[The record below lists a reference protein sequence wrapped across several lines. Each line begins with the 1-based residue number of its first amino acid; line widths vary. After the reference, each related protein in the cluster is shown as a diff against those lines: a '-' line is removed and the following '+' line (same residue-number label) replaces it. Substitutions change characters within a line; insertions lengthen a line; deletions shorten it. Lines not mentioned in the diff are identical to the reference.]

1 MRNRPVTPKEKRRQV
16 SNPLGLAILA
26 LLFER
31 PMHPYEMATTLRQR
45 AKDASIKL
53 NYGSLYGV
61 IGALERAGFITAGEK
76 MRQGARPERTVYSI
90 TAVGETELLEWMRD
104 LVSTPVKEYP
114 RFEAALSLLPIL
126 PPDEAKSLLET
137 RLRLLDEELIRL
149 SQGKDEAS
157 RQGVARLFL
166 IEGEFY
172 AAMCEAERKWVVDL
186 LRLMARS
193 LAFTRE
199 WRAWHEQRSQKANQQ
214 GPRQGGREKGSGRR
228 K

>member
-1 MRNRPVTPKEKRRQV
+1 MAAKQKGRRPV

-45 AKDASIKL
+45 AKDQSIKL
-53 NYGSLYGV
+53 NYGSLYTV
-61 IGALERAGFITAGEK
+61 IGNLERVGFIAAGER
-76 MRQGARPERTVYSI
+76 MRQGARPERTVYTI
-90 TAVGETELLEWMRD
+90 TAKGEAELFDWMRD

-126 PPDEAKSLLET
+126 PPDEAKALLQSRVRHLE
-137 RLRLLDEELIRL
+137 EELGRVREA
-149 SQGKDEAS
+149 SAEAS

-166 IEGEFY
+166 IEEEYY
-172 AAMCEAERKWVVDL
+172 AAICRAERKWVIDL
-186 LRLMARS
+186 IRLMNTS
-193 LAFTRE
+193 PAFTME
-199 WRAWHEQRSQKANQQ
+199 WRAWHEQRRGGVGRKATR
-214 GPRQGGREKGSGRR
+214 PRRQGRSGDGNAGL